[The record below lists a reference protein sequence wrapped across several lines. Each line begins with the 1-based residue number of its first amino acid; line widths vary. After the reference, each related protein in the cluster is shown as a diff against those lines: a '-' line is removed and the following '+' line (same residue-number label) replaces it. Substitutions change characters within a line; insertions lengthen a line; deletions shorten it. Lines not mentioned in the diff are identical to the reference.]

1 MANLT
6 KPGRLAGG
14 IIAILGGIL
23 LVLLFLSGFNFLV
36 LSMGI
41 LGIMGGILLL
51 YDWTFGGGL
60 ALLGGTMGYGVFLL
74 FFEATERVMPY
85 ILSAGLLGLGGFIGV
100 MIGSQS
106 PLSIGKSEFELI
118 DDWIDTKIKE
128 ISEAY
133 SVIKIE
139 FFNRRWDG
147 LVFLVEFQ
155 ANIDPKFIKNLIALL
170 EETWNRKA
178 FIMTKA
184 GLNDSEGSDN
194 KYVIYQKDGGHLTY
208 ILEEFE
214 MDDK

>member
-23 LVLLFLSGFNFLV
+23 LVLLFLSGLNFLV

-74 FFEATERVMPY
+74 FFEVTERVMPY

-133 SVIKIE
+133 RVIKIE

-155 ANIDPKFIKNLIALL
+155 ANIDPKFIKDLIALL

-178 FIMTKA
+178 FLMTKA